1 MNTSTP
7 AMTSSR
13 PYLLRALYD
22 WIADNGLTP
31 HLLAN
36 ATAPGVE
43 VPRQYVKEGR
53 IVLNIAPQAAQGLQL
68 GGEFIVFSARF
79 GGVATG
85 VSVPV
90 SAVLGIYAAENG
102 QGMVFNQEEGDHPS
116 PPQGAATPVQASK
129 PKLKLVT

>member
-1 MNTSTP
+1 
-7 AMTSSR
+7 MTSSR

-22 WIADNGLTP
+22 WIVDNGLTP

-36 ATAPGVE
+36 ATAPGVQ
-43 VPRQYVKEGR
+43 VPGQYVKEGR
-53 IVLNIAPQAAQGLQL
+53 IVLNIAPRAAQDLQL
-68 GGEFIVFSARF
+68 GSEFIAFSARF

-85 VSVPV
+85 ISVPV

-102 QGMVFNQEEGDHPS
+102 QGMVFNNEESSNPPPRPEGTS
-116 PPQGAATPVQASK
+116 PPAHTASK